1 MATETI
7 HIFQAWTA
15 GKGNRLRAE
24 PPMRYETAAEAKG
37 RAERSAERF
46 AGVVAI
52 SQVVDVDTGEVE
64 ENPAILF
71 RAGRTPAE
79 FGE

>member
-15 GKGNRLRAE
+15 GKGSRLRAE
-24 PPMRYETAAEAKG
+24 TPLRFKTAAEARA
-37 RAERSAERF
+37 RAERGAEKF

-52 SQVVDVDTGEVE
+52 SQVVDVDTGEVD
-64 ENPAILF
+64 ENPAVLF

>member
-1 MATETI
+1 MANETI

-24 PPMRYETAAEAKG
+24 TPVRFKTAAEAKG
-37 RAERSAERF
+37 RAERAVEKF

-52 SQVVDVDTGEVE
+52 SQVVDVDTGEIDE
-64 ENPAILF
+64 SPAILF
-71 RAGRTPAE
+71 RAGRTPPE
-79 FGE
+79 FDE

>member
-7 HIFQAWTA
+7 HIFQAWSA

-24 PPMRYETAAEAKG
+24 APIRFKSAAEAKG
-37 RAERSAERF
+37 RAERGAEKF

-52 SQVVDVDTGEVE
+52 SQVVDVDTGEVD
-64 ENPAILF
+64 ENATVLF